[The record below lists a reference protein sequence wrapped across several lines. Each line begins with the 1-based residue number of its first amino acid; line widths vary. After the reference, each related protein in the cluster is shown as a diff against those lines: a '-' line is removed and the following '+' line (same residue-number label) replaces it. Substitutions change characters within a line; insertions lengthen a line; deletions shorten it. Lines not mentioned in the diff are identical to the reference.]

1 MMDVTVTMIMMLK
14 TRPLCASAEL
24 NLADSVFDSAAAAEK
39 DSFITVPGK
48 GGHSRV
54 VPSKAV
60 CLNPGGL
67 GEELYNNGSGVS
79 C

>member
-48 GGHSRV
+48 GGHSRLL
-54 VPSKAV
+54 PQETMCPKPRGSAE
-60 CLNPGGL
+60 GGL
-67 GEELYNNGSGVS
+67 
-79 C
+79 